1 MLLLLI
7 IGIALTGAA
16 VWLLALAVAMPRLQT
31 AERLSRIGAYGYPA
45 AAGAE
50 DGEPALGTLSARL
63 DRLADRIGAAA
74 MPRFG
79 GDEGELRNLLVSAGM
94 YGIAPNKFLGYRLL
108 GAIALPLAWLWYG
121 PALGMGGAAVV
132 VGAPLTALIG
142 WLAPL
147 TVVRRRAERRLAEI
161 DYELPELI
169 DALVVTVEAGSGFN
183 AALQMASRELGG
195 PLGDEIALAL
205 REQAMGLSNEAALG
219 NMVKRA
225 DTPAMHAFVRAVL
238 QGERLGVSIGDIMRS
253 LAVDTRSRRRTAAE
267 ERAHKAPVKLL
278 FPLVLLIFPS
288 IMIILLYPALHNI
301 TEALSGH

>member
-1 MLLLLI
+1 MLLLI
-7 IGIALTGAA
+7 VGVALTGTA
-16 VWLLALAVAMPRLQT
+16 VWLVALAVALPRLRMAQ
-31 AERLSRIGAYGYPA
+31 RLSQIGAYGYPVA
-45 AAGAE
+45 TEAE
-50 DGEPALGTLSARL
+50 GDEPAQGTLSARV

-79 GDEGELRNLLVSAGM
+79 GEEGELRGLLVSAGM
-94 YGIAPNKFLGYRLL
+94 YGIAPDKFLGYRVL
-108 GAIALPLAWLWYG
+108 GAIALPIAWLW
-121 PALGMGGAAVV
+121 LGSTAGAAGATVV
-132 VGAPLTALIG
+132 VGVPLSALIG
-142 WLAPL
+142 WLLPL
-147 TVVRRRAERRLAEI
+147 SVVRRRAERRLAEI

-205 REQAMGLSNEAALG
+205 REQAMGLSNEAALE
-219 NMVKRA
+219 NMVKRV

-253 LAVDTRSRRRTAAE
+253 LAVDTRSRRRTSAE

-278 FPLVLLIFPS
+278 FPLILLIFPA

-301 TEALSGH
+301 TETLGH